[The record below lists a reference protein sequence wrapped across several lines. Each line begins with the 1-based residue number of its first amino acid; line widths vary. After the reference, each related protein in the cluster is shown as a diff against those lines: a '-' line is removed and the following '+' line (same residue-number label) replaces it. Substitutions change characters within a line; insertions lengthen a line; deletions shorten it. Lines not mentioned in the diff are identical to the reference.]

1 MAKRTSTKSVSS
13 TAEEMA
19 SATADTIEQQ
29 VIAFAE
35 QVGRI
40 VGTVQARAEGLDRKM
55 LTEQIARVRD
65 SATHLLDRL
74 QGYGAKP
81 KAAQKARGPDPN
93 GRSGGLVDAPGKR
106 HRKPMPSVK
115 GAKTENRIA
124 KMRTVNARRRQRPGQ
139 A

>member
-55 LTEQIARVRD
+55 LTEQ
-65 SATHLLDRL
+65 
-74 QGYGAKP
+74 GAKP